1 MGYNTLATYIRDV
14 RSRIDDD
21 PIGGVQP
28 YFSDAQLTIFIN
40 NARRKI
46 SIDLRAYLSQMYVIP
61 TENIDEYSLPKDY
74 LQSSIIVDVKNQ
86 RNIPP
91 INQANAETT
100 KMMYDTMISYGNF
113 AFINNTRKKLTFNI
127 PINSNFVEPTYNVQ
141 AFSRT
146 ASAGIINVN
155 AVSSGTFANISQW
168 DKVKGYCLVTQ
179 ASSGETEYIRYSRI
193 IPDTTANTYSIYVS
207 AFDLTK
213 KYKDNIAVYGTIAI
227 SSTNTTIYGT
237 NTKFTTD
244 LTAADL
250 VTVGADVRQISSIAS
265 DTVAVVNSA
274 FTLTVTGNT
283 MYVDNKNTYAGNNDT
298 VQFVSYVM
306 NYYGMAKDLQ
316 YFSEECGFD
325 YQIQQLVPTLASSE
339 AFLRQSRKQEAMSEL
354 QEYNAES
361 QKIFTK
367 LNQAMADAH
376 NRSQV
381 Y

>member
-14 RSRIDDD
+14 RARIDDD

-28 YFSDAQLTIFIN
+28 YYSDNQLIIFIN

-46 SIDLRAYLSQMYVIP
+46 SIDMRAYLSQMYIIP
-61 TENIDEYSLPKDY
+61 QTNIDEYSLPKDY

-127 PINSNFVEPTYNVQ
+127 PITSNFVEPTYNVQ

-146 ASAGIINVN
+146 AGTINVN
-155 AVSSGTFANISQW
+155 AVSSGTFSNVAQW

-179 ASSGETEYIRYSRI
+179 ASTGNTEYIRYSRV
-193 IPDTTANTYSIYVS
+193 IPDTTANTYSVYVS
-207 AFDLTK
+207 AFDLTQ
-213 KYKDNIAVYGTIAI
+213 KYKNNLAAYGTIAI
-227 SSTNTTIYGT
+227 SSTNTSIYGT
-237 NTKFTTD
+237 NTKFTVD
-244 LTAADL
+244 LTTADK
-250 VTVGADVRQISSIAS
+250 VQVGSVVRQITAITS
-265 DTVAVVNSA
+265 DTIAVVNSA
-274 FTLTVTGNT
+274 FTLTTSSNT
-283 MYVDNKNTYAGNNDT
+283 MYIDNKNTYAGNDDT
-298 VQFVSYVM
+298 IQFVSYVM

-316 YFSEECGFD
+316 YYSEECGFD

-339 AFLRQSRKQEAMSEL
+339 AYLRQSRKQEALAEL
-354 QEYNAES
+354 NEYNIES
-361 QKIFTK
+361 QKIFVK
-367 LNQAMADAH
+367 VNQMNADLH